1 MKRFVCFA
9 LSLLFVC
16 TITASC
22 GENKPEATET
32 ATVTTETEVSTD
44 KAETA
49 DATDTEE
56 PAPLTPEEKLKDK
69 TALFVGDALF
79 AGVSSEDNV
88 SDGIVSRT
96 ASKFAFKTVKN
107 AAEDGASVSDIPGK
121 PTVYSQLEAESN
133 NKYDFVII
141 EGGVTDAA
149 AAVDIGRI
157 VPEKADETDESE
169 LDTKKFAGG
178 FEKTLMTA
186 KKLFPDASV
195 GCFIAPEIKSGVGAV
210 SDMRRFAEVMRL
222 ACEKWGVFVLDASGN
237 NDIKIEYNKN
247 TGRTASTNLS
257 VYEGNGPENA
267 IDGDTSTL
275 FWAYGGAYDGSTF
288 TVDLSVL
295 SDVSSVNLIMGS
307 EKYQN
312 NYMHSALMEY
322 SADGEEYT
330 KLCDLNKTNR
340 ITYCDTKF
348 TARYVRVRSTAYDV
362 EWPLITEFEI
372 EAEPSKDAGGE
383 YEKPVRISGADLE
396 KLTALISEFMGEIY
410 SNKRE
415 PVFETKAG
423 LCGVA
428 SVLSG
433 KKVLYYGDSV
443 CDKSFHDDPARTT
456 YYSYAGRIS
465 ELYGTKTYNR
475 GRNSASFSTAR
486 GTNTII
492 NQTKTDL
499 NRKVDMIV
507 IEGGVNDAMDSAPV
521 GAVSD
526 MTSEN
531 FDTDKLDK
539 KTMAGG
545 LEEVLYTLKENH
557 PEAVIVYMILY
568 KVDFSMGR
576 CNDMDEYVDT
586 IKALCD
592 KWGVEYLDLYND
604 VWFNIKFNTKSRV
617 YTNDGLHPN
626 AAGYDFLTPVLA
638 EFMADAYVKSKGT

>member
-1 MKRFVCFA
+1 MKKIVCFA
-9 LSLLFVC
+9 LSLLFIC
-16 TITASC
+16 MATASC
-22 GENKPEATET
+22 GENKPAVTATEAETTT
-32 ATVTTETEVSTD
+32 AEVSTD
-44 KAETA
+44 EVTETEKAQE
-49 DATDTEE
+49 TEE
-56 PAPLTPEEKLKDK
+56 PAPLTLEEKLKDK
-69 TALFVGDALF
+69 TALFAGDALF
-79 AGVSSEDNV
+79 SGVSSDNNV
-88 SDGIVSRT
+88 SDGLVLRL
-96 ASKFAFKTVKN
+96 AEKFAFKTVKT
-107 AAEDGASVSDIPGK
+107 AAEDGASVSYIPGK
-121 PTVYSQLEAESN
+121 TTVVSQLEAESN

-157 VPEKADETDESE
+157 APKSAEETDEKE
-169 LDTKKFAGG
+169 LDTGKFAGG
-178 FEKTLMTA
+178 FERTLIIA
-186 KKLFPDASV
+186 KKLFPDASI
-195 GCFIAPEIKSGVGAV
+195 GCFIAPKIKSGVGAV
-210 SDMRRFAEVMRL
+210 SDMRRFVEVMRL
-222 ACEKWGVFVLDASGN
+222 ACEKWGVFVLDAYDS
-237 NDIKIEYNKN
+237 DIETEYSKN
-247 TGRTASTNLS
+247 HGRTASTNINI
-257 VYEGNGPENA
+257 YQGNGPENA
-267 IDGDTSTL
+267 IDGDMSTL
-275 FWAYGGAYDGSTF
+275 FWANGGAYDGSTF

-307 EKYQN
+307 EKYPN
-312 NYMHSALMEY
+312 NYMHSALLEY
-322 SADGEEYT
+322 SSDGEEYT

-410 SNKRE
+410 GNKRE
-415 PVFETKAG
+415 PVFETQAG

-428 SVLSG
+428 AVLSG

-443 CDKSFHDDPARTT
+443 CDKSFHDDPTRTV

-465 ELYGTKTYNR
+465 EKYGTKTYNR
-475 GRNSASFSTAR
+475 GKDSASFSTTR

-492 NQTKTDL
+492 NQTKADL

-507 IEGGVNDAMDSAPV
+507 IEGGVNDAMDAAPV
-521 GAVSD
+521 GVISD
-526 MTSEN
+526 MTAEN
-531 FDTDKLDK
+531 FDADKLDK

-545 LEEVLYTLKENH
+545 LEEVLYTLTENH
-557 PEAVIVYMILY
+557 KEAVIVYMILY
-568 KVDFSMGR
+568 KVDFSMGK
-576 CNDMDEYVDT
+576 CKEMDEYVDT

-592 KWGVEYLDLYND
+592 KWGVTYLDLYND
-604 VWFNIKFNTKSRV
+604 VWFNLRFNIKSRV

-638 EFMADAYVKSKGT
+638 EFMADAYVSAKK